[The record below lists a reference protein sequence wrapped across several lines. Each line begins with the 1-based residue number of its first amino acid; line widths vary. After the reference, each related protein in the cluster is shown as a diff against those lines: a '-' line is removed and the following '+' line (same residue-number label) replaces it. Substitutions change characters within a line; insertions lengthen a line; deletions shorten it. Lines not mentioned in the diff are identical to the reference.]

1 MKILYISQS
10 VIPSKS
16 ANSIHAMKMC
26 SALSKLRNEV
36 HLFCWNNHYEIE
48 KNIKNFFEFYDVQ
61 KSFKILRL
69 KIFKFWILREM
80 MTLIY
85 LIYKILTN
93 KYDLIYSRS
102 VQLSWCLSLMGIK
115 TILEIHSPPSNK
127 TSFFF
132 KSILKKGDLKFLI
145 LINNALKKYISENY
159 EIHKY
164 LELIVM
170 PDAADL
176 KDFHEFKGKSKFD
189 NIIKNNSIG
198 YLGHL
203 YQGRGIEIIIKL
215 AKEFPRNN
223 FYIVGGA
230 EHHVDTWKNKLYDLK
245 NIFFLGF
252 QNQTTCSYLRYSFDF
267 LIAPYQD
274 KVYVH
279 GAISEDK
286 KKKSKLETS
295 KWMSPLKL
303 FEYMEA
309 KKPIITSN
317 LPAVKEILTNNVD
330 AILCNPKKF
339 DEWKNAVSKLNKNR
353 KLQKEI
359 SKNAY
364 IKLKRNFTW
373 NLRAKN
379 LIFHFDR
386 LLKKKNITIFNFSLI
401 GGGTEYMLSVL
412 FNKLIEFKD
421 HNINMVTCQN
431 SGHYVEKINDKNK
444 LFSLEKKRVIFSIL
458 SLTNFLKKN
467 NINIIFTSMTHTNVV
482 AILIKFF
489 FIRKL
494 KVIIRESNTISIKLN
509 QTKNFKSI
517 ILNFLVKNI
526 YNSADIIIAPTKVI
540 KDDLIANYGTREDKI
555 KIIPNPYDFKNIL
568 FKSKENVNK
577 NEKILLRQPFILS
590 VGRLNPQK
598 NYELL
603 FKIFNDIVKYKKFT
617 NIKLYILGEGRDKKK
632 LKNLINKMGLK
643 KSIYLL
649 GFKKNPYKYMKKC
662 KLFIL
667 SSKYEG
673 HSNVLVHSQIL
684 NNKILASNAY
694 GANKEI
700 LRNNGEIF
708 VNNDPSDIA
717 KQAIRIISLKKRPN
731 DIKDLNNRFSEEK
744 IVSRFSEIF

>member
-1 MKILYISQS
+1 
-10 VIPSKS
+10 
-16 ANSIHAMKMC
+16 
-26 SALSKLRNEV
+26 
-36 HLFCWNNHYEIE
+36 
-48 KNIKNFFEFYDVQ
+48 
-61 KSFKILRL
+61 
-69 KIFKFWILREM
+69 
-80 MTLIY
+80 
-85 LIYKILTN
+85 
-93 KYDLIYSRS
+93 
-102 VQLSWCLSLMGIK
+102 
-115 TILEIHSPPSNK
+115 
-127 TSFFF
+127 
-132 KSILKKGDLKFLI
+132 
-145 LINNALKKYISENY
+145 
-159 EIHKY
+159 
-164 LELIVM
+164 
-170 PDAADL
+170 
-176 KDFHEFKGKSKFD
+176 
-189 NIIKNNSIG
+189 
-198 YLGHL
+198 
-203 YQGRGIEIIIKL
+203 
-215 AKEFPRNN
+215 
-223 FYIVGGA
+223 
-230 EHHVDTWKNKLYDLK
+230 
-245 NIFFLGF
+245 
-252 QNQTTCSYLRYSFDF
+252 
-267 LIAPYQD
+267 
-274 KVYVH
+274 
-279 GAISEDK
+279 
-286 KKKSKLETS
+286 
-295 KWMSPLKL
+295 
-303 FEYMEA
+303 
-309 KKPIITSN
+309 
-317 LPAVKEILTNNVD
+317 
-330 AILCNPKKF
+330 
-339 DEWKNAVSKLNKNR
+339 
-353 KLQKEI
+353 
-359 SKNAY
+359 
-364 IKLKRNFTW
+364 
-373 NLRAKN
+373 
-379 LIFHFDR
+379 
-386 LLKKKNITIFNFSLI
+386 
-401 GGGTEYMLSVL
+401 MLSVL
-412 FNKLIEFKD
+412 FNKLVEFKD

-489 FIRKL
+489 FIKKL

-662 KLFIL
+662 KLFML